1 MAMSMTGYGR
11 AESVTETGRIVVE
24 LKSVNN
30 RYCDVQIRMP
40 RAFLSFEPMIK
51 ERVSNRL
58 VRGKADVFINVD
70 DTSLSKTDLVCQMDL
85 VEKYSTVM
93 KDIAEATGR
102 PDDVGVSVISRF
114 PDVIKSIS
122 AEADT
127 ELIKSALFEALDGAL
142 DGISLMREAEGER
155 LMADIL
161 SKRQT
166 LISLLEQVELR
177 APIVPQEYRER
188 LTTRIR
194 ELLGEQAELFYDES
208 RREAEIALFADRC
221 SVDEEITRL
230 RSHLEQ
236 MDATLRSEGSMG
248 KRLDFIIQETNRE
261 INTIGSKANDLM
273 MSNLVLDMKTT
284 VEQIREQ
291 IQNIV

>member
-1 MAMSMTGYGR
+1 
-11 AESVTETGRIVVE
+11 
-24 LKSVNN
+24 
-30 RYCDVQIRMP
+30 
-40 RAFLSFEPMIK
+40 
-51 ERVSNRL
+51 
-58 VRGKADVFINVD
+58 
-70 DTSLSKTDLVCQMDL
+70 
-85 VEKYSTVM
+85 
-93 KDIAEATGR
+93 
-102 PDDVGVSVISRF
+102 VISRF

-142 DGISLMREAEGER
+142 DGISLMRETEGER

-188 LTTRIR
+188 LATRIR

>member
-1 MAMSMTGYGR
+1 MAASMTGYGR

-40 RAFLSFEPMIK
+40 RALLSFEPLIK

-58 VRGKADVFINVD
+58 VRGKADVFINID
-70 DTSLSKTDLVCQMDL
+70 DTALSKTDLVCQMDL
-85 VEKYSTVM
+85 VEKYSALV
-93 KDIAEATGR
+93 KDIADATGR
-102 PDDVGVSVISRF
+102 KDDVGVSAIARF
-114 PDVIKSIS
+114 PDVIKPVS
-122 AEADT
+122 AETDT
-127 ELIKSALFEALDGAL
+127 DLLKTALFDALEGAL
-142 DGISLMREAEGER
+142 DAITLMRESEGER
-155 LMADIL
+155 LMADVL
-161 SKRQT
+161 SKRQS
-166 LISLLEQVELR
+166 LISLLGQVELR
-177 APIVPQEYRER
+177 APTVPQEYRER
-188 LTTRIR
+188 LKVRIQ
-194 ELLGEQAELFYDES
+194 ELLGDQAELFYDEA

-236 MDATLRSEGSMG
+236 IEETLLSDGSIG

-261 INTIGSKANDLM
+261 INTIGSKANDLV

>member
-1 MAMSMTGYGR
+1 M
-11 AESVTETGRIVVE
+11 
-24 LKSVNN
+24 
-30 RYCDVQIRMP
+30 
-40 RAFLSFEPMIK
+40 
-51 ERVSNRL
+51 
-58 VRGKADVFINVD
+58 
-70 DTSLSKTDLVCQMDL
+70 
-85 VEKYSTVM
+85 
-93 KDIAEATGR
+93 
-102 PDDVGVSVISRF
+102 
-114 PDVIKSIS
+114 
-122 AEADT
+122 
-127 ELIKSALFEALDGAL
+127 IKSALFEALDGAL
-142 DGISLMREAEGER
+142 DGISLMRETEGER

-188 LTTRIR
+188 LATRIS

-208 RREAEIALFADRC
+208 IREAEIALFADRC

-284 VEQIREQ
+284 VELIREQ
-291 IQNIV
+291 IQNIVYSNGVVRDIYSDRIWQHIFRSTH